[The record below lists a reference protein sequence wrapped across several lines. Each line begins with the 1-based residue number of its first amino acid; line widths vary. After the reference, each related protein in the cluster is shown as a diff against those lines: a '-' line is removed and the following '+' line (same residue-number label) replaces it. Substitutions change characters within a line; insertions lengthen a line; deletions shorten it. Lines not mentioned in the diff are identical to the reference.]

1 MFEWLA
7 NQGVLRWSVFAGAFL
22 AIGLWETY
30 RPFRPLLLH
39 NGKRWIGHIALTTI
53 AHALT
58 FLLPFSAALVAEEAR
73 TRGIGL
79 LAFAVIPMW
88 VQYAAGVVLLDFV
101 RWAQHLTFHRVQWL
115 WRLHRVHHS
124 DPDYD
129 LTTTLRFH
137 PFEAIAMQATYL
149 AAVFVMAPPPAV
161 AFGVEVVLLAQ
172 NFFGHANVRMP
183 ARVERLL
190 RRVLVTP
197 DMHRIHHSV
206 RMGEQNSNYGT
217 MFPWW
222 DRLFGTYRE
231 QPVDGAERMTFG
243 LEGFPQEKAISIW
256 AMLILPFRKVDGA
269 TPAPREEESVHA
281 AASGRR
287 A

>member
-1 MFEWLA
+1 MFEWLT

-39 NGKRWIGHIALTTI
+39 NGKRWFGHIALTTLG
-53 AHALT
+53 HALT
-58 FLLPFSAALVAEEAR
+58 FVLPFSAALVAEEAR
-73 TRGIGL
+73 KRGIGVL
-79 LAFAVIPMW
+79 GFAAIPVW

-101 RWAQHLTFHRVQWL
+101 RWAQHLAFHRIQWL

-137 PFEAIAMQATYL
+137 PFEAIAIQATYL
-149 AAVFVMAPPPAV
+149 AAVFVMAPPPMV

-172 NFFGHANVRMP
+172 NFFGHANVCLP
-183 ARVERLL
+183 AHVERVL
-190 RRVLVTP
+190 RRVVVTP

-206 RMGEQNSNYGT
+206 RIGEQNSNYGT
-217 MFPWW
+217 LFPWW
-222 DRLFGTYRE
+222 DRLFGTYRDE
-231 QPVDGAERMTFG
+231 PADGAERMTFG
-243 LEGFPQEKAISIW
+243 LDGFAPERAINLW
-256 AMLILPFRKVDGA
+256 TLLKLPFEKMDTGQ
-269 TPAPREEESVHA
+269 PSEQPEESLQA

-287 A
+287 S